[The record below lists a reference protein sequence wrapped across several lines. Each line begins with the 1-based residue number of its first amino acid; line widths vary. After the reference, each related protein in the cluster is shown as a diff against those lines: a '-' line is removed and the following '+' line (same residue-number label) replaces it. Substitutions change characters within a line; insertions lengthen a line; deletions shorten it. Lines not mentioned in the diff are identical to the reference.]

1 MSNIDDLNALESK
14 ITAAKAEVSKNE
26 GALAQLEAQGE
37 KEHGVKDLEGAKAL
51 KAELE
56 TEVAE
61 LTKRY
66 DDQLAKL
73 RADYLEAAGVE

>member
-1 MSNIDDLNALESK
+1 MNNIDDLNALESK

-26 GALAQLEAQGE
+26 GALAQLEDQGK

-66 DDQLAKL
+66 GDQLAKL
-73 RADYLEAAGVE
+73 RADYLEAVAG

>member
-1 MSNIDDLNALESK
+1 MSNLDDLNALESK

-26 GALAQLEAQGE
+26 GALAQLMVQGE

-56 TEVAE
+56 TEVSD

-73 RADYLEAAGVE
+73 RSDYLEAVSG

>member
-1 MSNIDDLNALESK
+1 MSNLDDLNALESK

-26 GALAQLEAQGE
+26 GALAQLMVQGE

-56 TEVAE
+56 TEVSE
-61 LTKRY
+61 LTKKY
-66 DDQLAKL
+66 NDQLAQL
-73 RADYLEAAGVE
+73 RADYLEAVSG

>member
-26 GALAQLEAQGE
+26 GALAQLMVQGE
-37 KEHGVKDLEGAKAL
+37 KEFGVKDLEGAKAL

-56 TEVAE
+56 TEVSE
-61 LTKRY
+61 LTKKY
-66 DDQLAKL
+66 ENQLAQLK
-73 RADYLEAAGVE
+73 ADYLEATGVE

>member
-1 MSNIDDLNALESK
+1 MSNLDDLNALESK

-26 GALAQLEAQGE
+26 GALAQLMVQGE

-56 TEVAE
+56 TEVSE

-73 RADYLEAAGVE
+73 RADYLEAVSG